1 MERKKMLK
9 CLYHEFQ
16 LSFNQG
22 VNRMIYSIINFR
34 PLKGLISEE
43 WYVRRDIKKVLGILW
58 IIWRA
63 LADIFVKLAYFFI
76 VICVPTLIMKSVL
89 KYNQAAAAGS
99 ILWSFF
105 FLNCMFGSF
114 VHSHIVTSGTQE
126 QYVLLNLL
134 RINARQYFLT
144 EILWE
149 YGKQTVYYSL
159 LFLIVGIKIWHCPA
173 PLVLWLMICYIC
185 FRPVGEAVRL
195 KLCERYGIPFY
206 EYNKKAEA
214 GYYNYCVV
222 TVLLAYGVYP
232 VLSLVQGNSG
242 KVYNPIF
249 DAGIYSVVILGIILV
264 SAVAAA
270 VWAVRYLRSYPDYIQ
285 VARRMY
291 SLNRINEAV
300 AAAESAK
307 TASYQFNEDDVKE
320 DELCGRI
327 FQEKA
332 GYDYLHAL
340 FFYRH
345 KKLVGR
351 PVRIKTFLAGVVFGV
366 GGIVLAVANL
376 LLPAADF
383 QSMSGKVWEF
393 INECLP
399 ILVFI
404 MYCASSGQ
412 NLIQAMFHNCDA
424 SLLKYG
430 YYRMPDAILTSFR
443 IRLWYMLRAELPMAG
458 MMCGGFLV
466 DALLLR
472 RFGDFLQILAVLC
485 CIASLTVFFSIV
497 FLCMYYIFQPFTEG
511 GNITGIGYKICTT
524 GLYFLSYMCLQIKTP
539 PAYFAVLLLTVT
551 LFVMFLSMVL
561 VWRLAPKT
569 FHLK

>member
-1 MERKKMLK
+1 MLK

-22 VNRMIYSIINFR
+22 VNQIIYSIINFR
-34 PLKGLISEE
+34 PLRGLISEE
-43 WYVRRDIKKVLGILW
+43 WYVRRDIKRVLGIFWL
-58 IIWRA
+58 IWRA
-63 LADIFVKLAYFFI
+63 LVDIFKKLSYFLL
-76 VICVPTLIMKSVL
+76 VICVPTLIMKNIL

-134 RINARQYFLT
+134 RIDARKYFLT

-149 YGKQTVYYSL
+149 YGKQTIYYSL
-159 LFLIVGIKIWHCPA
+159 LFFTIGVKIWHCPA
-173 PLVLWLMICYIC
+173 RLVLWLMICYIC
-185 FRPVGEAVRL
+185 FRPIGEAVRL

-206 EYNKKAEA
+206 EYSKAAEG
-214 GYYNYCVV
+214 GYYNYCIVI
-222 TVLLAYGVYP
+222 VLLAYGCYP
-232 VLSLVQGNSG
+232 VLSLVQGTPG
-242 KVYNPIF
+242 KVYNPVF
-249 DAGIYSVVILGIILV
+249 DAGLYSTVILGIILIL
-264 SAVAAA
+264 AAA
-270 VWAVRYLRSYPDYIQ
+270 AGVWAVRYLRSYPDYTQ

-291 SLNRINEAV
+291 NLSRINEAV
-300 AAAESAK
+300 EAAETAKSA
-307 TASYQFNEDDVKE
+307 AYQFDEDDVE
-320 DELCGRI
+320 ESELCGRI
-327 FQEKA
+327 FQDKQ

-351 PVRIKTFLAGVVFGV
+351 QVRIKTFLAGLVFGV
-366 GGIVLAVANL
+366 GGIALVVANL
-376 LLPAADF
+376 LLSASDF
-383 QSMSGKVWEF
+383 QSMSSRVWTV
-393 INECLP
+393 INQCLP

-412 NLIQAMFHNCDA
+412 SLTQAMFYNCDA

-430 YYRMPDAILTSFR
+430 YYRVSDAILTSFR

-472 RFGDFLQILAVLC
+472 RFGNLWQILAVMC

-511 GNITGIGYKICTT
+511 GNITGVGYKICTA

-551 LFVMFLSMVL
+551 VLVMFLSMVL
-561 VWRLAPKT
+561 VWRMAPRT